1 MYIMKIS
8 KILLQMIYFYKM
20 KRLVFWGV
28 ICYVDSNKE
37 IKGVVQTHQMQDF
50 MYLLVVVSF
59 FCVALLSADASG
71 FVEVIRI

>member
-1 MYIMKIS
+1 
-8 KILLQMIYFYKM
+8 MIYFYKM

-37 IKGVVQTHQMQDF
+37 IKGVVQTPNAGF
-50 MYLLVVVSF
+50 YVFVGGSF
-59 FCVALLSADASG
+59 LFCVALLSADAWG